1 MKQCWPLLHIFK
13 AMCKWQGCW
22 QLFSAGAYTSRFSRR
37 TLTCNNHASNSL
49 SSRERG
55 ESVLSC
61 CPSGEDLPSRA
72 PLVDPTSC
80 GPRPSPV
87 IQSAIA
93 GQKRHNIISMYVS
106 ETVCNTQR
114 LSGFFY
120 LEACGWIHRLWAKGT
135 QAQISARLIEML
147 HNLRWHAQLG
157 CVQEFW

>member
-37 TLTCNNHASNSL
+37 TLTCNNHALNS
-49 SSRERG
+49 RG

-80 GPRPSPV
+80 GPRPSSV
-87 IQSAIA
+87 LQSAIV
-93 GQKRHNIISMYVS
+93 GQERHNRIPMYVS

-135 QAQISARLIEML
+135 QAQCSASLIEIYFGTL
-147 HNLRWHAQLG
+147 SWVACRSFDNACRK
-157 CVQEFW
+157 

>member
-49 SSRERG
+49 SSRE
-55 ESVLSC
+55 ESQYWVVVPQAKTC
-61 CPSGEDLPSRA
+61 HPGRA

-87 IQSAIA
+87 IQSAIVR
-93 GQKRHNIISMYVS
+93 RHNIIPMYES
-106 ETVCNTQR
+106 EAVCNTQR

-135 QAQISARLIEML
+135 QAQFSASLIEML